1 MRSISM
7 AFLGS
12 AAYSSKGAGSNFS
25 FIEVSHCAHNENV
38 PVNQQ
43 VCLKSRPSHLCVRGA
58 DLRENGWIPL
68 TFPFN
73 DRPRKY
79 SPGRDKS
86 GGPVCG
92 SPADLSLCM
101 SI

>member
-25 FIEVSHCAHNENV
+25 FIEGSPCAHNENV
-38 PVNQQ
+38 AVNQQ
-43 VCLKSRPSHLCVRGA
+43 VCLKSRPSHLCVGGA

-79 SPGRDKS
+79 SQVEINRAAQ
-86 GGPVCG
+86 C
-92 SPADLSLCM
+92 ADRQLISRCA
-101 SI
+101 